1 MFLAGR
7 IATVQA
13 VFFDVDGEQHLGV
26 TPDDDEELLEI
37 QRWHGRYLYFAP
49 DEVQPIDL
57 ASESDGAR

>member
-7 IATVQA
+7 TATVQA

-26 TPDDDEELLEI
+26 TPDDDEEWAEI

-49 DEVQPIDL
+49 DEVEPVDGES
-57 ASESDGAR
+57 ASGVE